1 MRLTQRL
8 VDAMGLGGDR
18 VVWDDETPGLGVR
31 VQSGRR
37 TWIVRYRVAGV
48 QRQKSLPGALP
59 LRRARAHAAEIRAGA
74 TRGNDVVAD
83 GRAASAAA
91 RREAEAARARSLGA
105 MVERYLVDAAKRLRP
120 SSLRLARSYLNRH
133 WSPLHDRPADDLGR
147 RDLMA
152 ILEPYAGRVT
162 AGQALAHLS
171 ACLTWGVDRGLLE
184 RNAALGVKAPVE
196 RRSRERVLTE
206 AEIKTLWSATAGEGA
221 GKVDGRYFAI
231 VRLLLLT
238 GQRRDEVGG
247 VPRSELDLDRA
258 HWSLPG
264 ERAKNGLPHGV
275 PLSSQAAGILRA
287 ALAQG
292 EGEHVF
298 GGRGFGDWSRCKAR
312 LDAVVKLP
320 PWTLHDL
327 RRTAVTGMVEIGVAP
342 HVVEAVVNH
351 VSGHKGGVAG
361 VYNRATYAAEKRAAL
376 QQWADHVERVVAGED
391 SSNVVAFGR

>member
-1 MRLTQRL
+1 MKLTQRA
-8 VDAMGLGGDR
+8 VDAIGLDGDR

-59 LRRARAHAAEIRAGA
+59 LRQARAHAAEIRAGA
-74 TRGNDVVAD
+74 ARGNDVVAD

-91 RREAEAARARSLGA
+91 RREAEAARARSLGTL
-105 MVERYLVDAAKRLRP
+105 VERYLVDAEKRLRP
-120 SSLRLARSYLNRH
+120 SSLRLARFYLNRH
-133 WSPLHDRPADDLGR
+133 WLPLHDRPADDLGR

-162 AGQALAHLS
+162 AAQALAHLS
-171 ACLTWGVDRGLLE
+171 ACLTWGVERGLLE
-184 RNAALGVKAPVE
+184 RNAAIGIKAPVE

-247 VPRSELDLDRA
+247 VPGSELDLDRA
-258 HWSLPG
+258 HWGLPG
-264 ERAKNGLPHGV
+264 ERTKNGLPHDV
-275 PLSSQAAGILRA
+275 PLSAQAVGILRA

-292 EGEHVF
+292 
-298 GGRGFGDWSRCKAR
+298 RGSTSSAAAGSRAGAGAR
-312 LDAVVKLP
+312 P
-320 PWTLHDL
+320 GST
-327 RRTAVTGMVEIGVAP
+327 RR
-342 HVVEAVVNH
+342 
-351 VSGHKGGVAG
+351 
-361 VYNRATYAAEKRAAL
+361 
-376 QQWADHVERVVAGED
+376 
-391 SSNVVAFGR
+391 